1 MVSVLGKPAC
11 VQCVA
16 TTRKLDALG
25 VEYEYIDMTS
35 DPSALARAKDLG
47 YLQAPVVIA
56 DGKHWSGFDPD
67 RLDGL
72 VN

>member
-11 VQCVA
+11 VQCSA
-16 TTRKLDALG
+16 TTRKLDSLG
-25 VEYEYIDMTS
+25 IEYEYIDMTT
-35 DPSALARAKDLG
+35 DPSALARAKNLG

-56 DGKHWSGFDPD
+56 DGEHWSGFDPD
-67 RLDGL
+67 KLDQL